1 MNRNQDIGDAISS
14 YREFRPPPALAE
26 FLLCFWTQT
35 ISPSS
40 RFTQRVLPDCCAD
53 IVLMNGLPIVIGP
66 ATEPFDAHL
75 PAGTRVLG
83 VRCHPGLASSLLG
96 VPASEL
102 LNQSVP
108 LCDLWG
114 SSGTA
119 DYARV
124 AEQTTLVAQ
133 LGAMERALLARVA
146 NASPIDNATREG
158 IQWIARHP
166 HERVERLSQWLNLSS
181 RQIQVKGLK
190 PASSLG
196 AEFLTYVVWVVTP
209 EGRTGNTGELLLNK
223 NGDGKL
229 TATTPA
235 QAFSLIVTAEPYFA
249 VRMPSEMVALQSE
262 PGKKTEG
269 KIFPVS
275 EYKLM
280 KRAQY
285 EKEGNPLALA
295 PDPKTPLSI
304 YEARSALEVAKSR
317 QAVRLPS
324 EIIEHSHRGSVG
336 QRYSSLDGDT

>member
-40 RFTQRVLPDCCAD
+40 GFTQRVLPDCCTD
-53 IVLMNGLPIVIGP
+53 IVFRNGLPIVVGP
-66 ATEPFDAHL
+66 GTEPFDAHL
-75 PAGTRVLG
+75 PAGTRILG

-102 LNQSVP
+102 LNLSVP

-133 LGAMERALLARVA
+133 LGTLERALLARVA

-166 HERVERLSQWLNLSS
+166 HERVERLTRRLDLSS
-181 RQIQVKGLK
+181 RQIQRRFTAAVGYGPKMFQSVLRFQRLLHLAANAGLQANLAQFAADAEYSDQAHMTREVQRFSGK
-190 PASSLG
+190 LPSALLSSSRSTLGLSSL
-196 AEFLTYVVWVVTP
+196 
-209 EGRTGNTGELLLNK
+209 
-223 NGDGKL
+223 
-229 TATTPA
+229 
-235 QAFSLIVTAEPYFA
+235 I
-249 VRMPSEMVALQSE
+249 
-262 PGKKTEG
+262 
-269 KIFPVS
+269 
-275 EYKLM
+275 
-280 KRAQY
+280 
-285 EKEGNPLALA
+285 
-295 PDPKTPLSI
+295 
-304 YEARSALEVAKSR
+304 
-317 QAVRLPS
+317 
-324 EIIEHSHRGSVG
+324 
-336 QRYSSLDGDT
+336 